1 MLDYNLIRYNQ
12 EQAQI
17 EAWETLQ
24 RARAEAKL
32 KRLEVKWTNVEI
44 EKMRRLMNRILR

>member
-1 MLDYNLIRYNQ
+1 MLDYNFIRYNQ
-12 EQAQI
+12 EQARI

-44 EKMRRLMNRILR
+44 HQIYKMKRKSK